1 MPYTSLTSLISIGLD
16 LVGFKNGSSLNL
28 IQTCFIF
35 LPLKKCP
42 KQFIQIIHNSII
54 PDMFLSHP
62 NSLPNSLAFSR
73 ISVCRNCLK
82 EKSPAQQQPGPAPA
96 PPAAQLSSCS
106 LLPLSRGESTLDTRP
121 GPTCSLSFPFFLPPP
136 DLFSLTV
143 KPPGAPAHGHRGFTT
158 TPRRLLALL

>member
-42 KQFIQIIHNSII
+42 KQFIQILHNSII

-96 PPAAQLSSCS
+96 PPAA
-106 LLPLSRGESTLDTRP
+106 
-121 GPTCSLSFPFFLPPP
+121 SFHSPVVNPRWTPVQAPPAASPFPVFLPPP
-136 DLFSLTV
+136 DLFFSHSKTSRGARTWPPWPSSRRAPPI
-143 KPPGAPAHGHRGFTT
+143 KPASRAP
-158 TPRRLLALL
+158 